1 MKNLAESKSITRP
14 THNPW
19 QILESK
25 EIYENPWIRV
35 QEDQVINPSGRKGI
49 YGTVSFKNKALGI
62 VPIDEDGFTW
72 LVGQYRYPLN
82 EYSCEIPM
90 GGGKIVENSK
100 DIEEQLLEAAQ
111 RELLEETGLI
121 AQKWTKIARI
131 HTSNSVT
138 DEEGFVF
145 LAQELSQT
153 DSSPEETEEL
163 EVIKIHLSQALQM
176 VIDDEIT
183 DAISMIGIMKA
194 AKILNIFA

>member
-1 MKNLAESKSITRP
+1 MRNLSENKPIPRP

-25 EIYENPWIRV
+25 KIYENAWIRV
-35 QEDQVINPSGRKGI
+35 QEDQVINPSGGRGI

-62 VPIDEDGFTW
+62 VPIDENGFTW

-82 EYSCEIPM
+82 EYSWEIPM
-90 GGGKIVENSK
+90 GGGKIVENSQ
-100 DIEEQLLEAAQ
+100 DIETQLLEAAQ
-111 RELLEETGLI
+111 RELLEETGLV

-153 DSSPEETEEL
+153 NSSPEETEEL
-163 EVIKIHLSQALQM
+163 EVTKIHLSQALQM
-176 VIDDEIT
+176 VMDDKIT

-194 AKILNIFA
+194 AKMLGIAP